1 MSSYALG
8 ESDGHVL
15 AAWETRERVY
25 YDRVDPADLAASRS
39 IAVSGASQK
48 HPVILSNAMGETLFA
63 WTEGT
68 GWQRGGALAWQVYDR
83 NGAPTASRGRVDG
96 IPVWSLATA
105 YARPDGSFVIVY

>member
-8 ESDGHVL
+8 ESKGRVL

-25 YDRVDPADLAASRS
+25 FSTIDPADLAVSRP
-39 IAVSGASQK
+39 IAAPGASQK
-48 HPVILSNAMGETLFA
+48 HPVILSNPLGQTLFA

-83 NGAPTASRGRVDG
+83 NGTPTARHGRVDG
-96 IPVWSLATA
+96 VPVWSLATA
-105 YARPDGSFVIVY
+105 YARPDGSFVLIY